1 MNFWL
6 TACKTVHHIL
16 SDHCLSDLSVT
27 LVYCGQTVGWI
38 KMPLVM
44 EVDLNPG
51 HIVLDGDDALPM
63 ERDTAALKY
72 RFIDAGRVCL

>member
-1 MNFWL
+1 
-6 TACKTVHHIL
+6 
-16 SDHCLSDLSVT
+16 
-27 LVYCGQTVGWI
+27 
-38 KMPLVM
+38 MPLVM